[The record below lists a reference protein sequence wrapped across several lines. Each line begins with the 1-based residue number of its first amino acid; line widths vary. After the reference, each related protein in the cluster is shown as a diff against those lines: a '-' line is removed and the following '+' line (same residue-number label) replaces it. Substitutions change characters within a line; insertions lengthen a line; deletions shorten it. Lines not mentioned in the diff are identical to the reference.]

1 MYLQRSL
8 ENRHQLVAKIE
19 QETALANERQ
29 MEFQHRLYK
38 PQQNIELDDG
48 KDRIRIRITRFSCNR
63 FMSTC
68 CFHAFSIGKYNQ
80 SKSLS
85 ILSSYW

>member
-1 MYLQRSL
+1 MHLQRSL
-8 ENRHQLVAKIE
+8 EHRHQLIAKIE

-38 PQQNIELDDG
+38 PQQSIELDDG
-48 KDRIRIRITRFSCNR
+48 KNQIQIRGTGFFSRDR

-68 CFHAFSIGKYNQ
+68 CFHAFSIG
-80 SKSLS
+80 
-85 ILSSYW
+85 